1 MALRRTDRTRR
12 NLATPNLTVAPKV
25 YSQQYQEQLN
35 NVYRLF
41 FNAIVNQI
49 NTPNTYGA
57 FDTGTQELSLSAST
71 VDTANLIPFS
81 VTTGSFNTKIGDI
94 STRIYVAETAVY
106 NIQFSAQCNLS
117 SGGSA
122 AAAYFWLRKN
132 GVDVPSTA
140 GKVVVAGPNSETM
153 AAWNYILT
161 LQAGDYIE
169 LAWTSSEV
177 HMYLHYEAATDV
189 IPEIPAVILTI
200 MWGSSVNTSA
210 GLS

>member
-1 MALRRTDRTRR
+1 MTTKRTRR

-57 FDTGTQELSLSAST
+57 FDTGTQEFTLSAST
-71 VDTANLIPFS
+71 INTAQLVPFS
-81 VTTGSFNTKIGDI
+81 VTSGYFNTKIGEVP
-94 STRIYVAETAVY
+94 TRIYVAETAVY

-122 AAAYFWLRKN
+122 AAAYFWIRKN

-140 GKVVVAGPNSETM
+140 GKVVVTGPNAETM

-177 HMYLHYEAATDV
+177 HMYLQYNAATSI
-189 IPEIPAVILTI
+189 IPEVPAVILTI
-200 MWGSSVNTSA
+200 MWVSAANNSS
-210 GLS
+210 GLSQ